1 MLLGISLSKKLEC
14 FSEHNTYTSIYNL
27 PQWNWTMVHKSG
39 NLSYLKKLHTYRN
52 IGEDQSK
59 ELEEI
64 WYQIYDEFIEEFGLS
79 KEYRELIEKKKRIA
93 QMKNDYI
100 QTEDGF
106 LLTLIDIEEIEFNS
120 TFDKSE
126 GLGYEAMVVAI
137 EKRQGMAIDPRTLTV
152 YKYNNYIRTLK
163 AEKNG

>member
-1 MLLGISLSKKLEC
+1 MI
-14 FSEHNTYTSIYNL
+14 
-27 PQWNWTMVHKSG
+27 HKSG
-39 NLSYLKKLHTYRN
+39 NLSYLKKLPTYRK
-52 IGEDQSK
+52 IEEEYSG

-64 WYQIYDEFIEEFGLS
+64 WHQIYDEFIEEFGLS
-79 KEYRELIEKKKRIA
+79 KEYKQLLEKKRRIA
-93 QMKNDYI
+93 EMKNQYI
-100 QTEDGF
+100 QTEEGF

-137 EKRQGMAIDPRTLTV
+137 EKRQGMPIDPRTLTV

-163 AEKNG
+163 AQTNG